1 MLKFAIISKSGCG
14 SERLVEKFI
23 SVFKAT
29 SGNDTECIS
38 LNIREPI
45 TKFIQEYLPPD
56 STDIDMLIAEHSLGD
71 HLKKMKDAELH
82 YVKNAILKK
91 VPTEAK
97 CLIVF
102 NIYDLETIKFLVK
115 EGFIMCA
122 IVLEEPQRLKYQH
135 SILNDYEHIT
145 DTTIKQ
151 FFESPEVPTDLEFQC
166 YVNLKDVDE
175 KSITME
181 VLKLFTYIY
190 KI

>member
-29 SGNDTECIS
+29 SGSETECIS

-45 TKFIQEYLPPD
+45 TNFIQQYLPPD
-56 STDIDMLIAEHSLGD
+56 STDIDMLIAEHSLSD
-71 HLKKMKDAELH
+71 HLKQMKDAELH
-82 YVKNAILKK
+82 YVKNAITTK
-91 VPTEAK
+91 VKADAK
-97 CLIVF
+97 CLIIF
-102 NIYDLETIKFLVK
+102 NVYDIETIKYLVK

-122 IVLEEPQRLKYQH
+122 VILEEAQRLKYQH
-135 SILNDYEHIT
+135 SILHDYEHIT

-166 YVNLKDVDE
+166 HVNLKDVDE
-175 KSITME
+175 KSITTE